1 MSVLIVK
8 RYVERPRRPMR
19 IWLFDASKQ
28 AIGAGVAHIANV
40 TIAIALVGFS
50 EENST
55 DECAMY
61 FINFTLDTSI
71 GVLLNWLFLRL
82 LVLLAR
88 RFKWTALQ
96 TPGDYGDP
104 VRVRVWIIQ
113 LLAWLIIIVSAKLVI
128 GRFIILFQH
137 SLVEFAHGMF
147 QPLEQHPRVELVL
160 VMVACPCLMNA
171 LQFWVQDSFLKRKPK
186 YDLLPRTERW
196 FEDDT
201 SESSLQVSLHK
212 AT

>member
-1 MSVLIVK
+1 
-8 RYVERPRRPMR
+8 MR

-71 GVLLNWLFLRL
+71 GVILNWLFLRL

-104 VRVRVWIIQ
+104 IRVRYFTLTSPSNSFNSSVWIIQ

-128 GRFIILFQH
+128 GRCIILFQH
-137 SLVEFAHGMF
+137 SLIEFAHWMF

-186 YDLLPRTERW
+186 YDLLPRTDKW